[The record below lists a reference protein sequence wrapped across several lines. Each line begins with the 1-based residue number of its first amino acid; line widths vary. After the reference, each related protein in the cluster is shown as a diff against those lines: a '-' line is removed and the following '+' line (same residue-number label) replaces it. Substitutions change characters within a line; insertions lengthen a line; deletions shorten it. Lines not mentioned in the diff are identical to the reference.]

1 VRGVTDKPDSPGV
14 QFPPPFLFVLGI
26 LLGWLIG
33 KWIVLPFPPLPPL
46 LGWVLIGAGLLL
58 ALSAVTRFFRA
69 RTHLIPNRPATA
81 LVVAGPYRFT
91 RNPMYV
97 SLTAVYLGVCVL
109 MQSLWALVL
118 LPLVLLTIY
127 RKVIAPEEAYLE
139 RRFGDEYVLYM
150 KRVRRW
156 L

>member
-1 VRGVTDKPDSPGV
+1 MSTQADSPGV
-14 QFPPPFLFVLGI
+14 RFPPPLLFALG
-26 LLGWLIG
+26 LAVGWLIN
-33 KWIVLPFPPLPPL
+33 KWIPLPPLPLPPL
-46 LGWVLIGAGLLL
+46 LGWALVAAGVVL
-58 ALSAVTRFFRA
+58 ALSAMSLFLRA

-81 LVVAGPYRFT
+81 LVEAGPYRFT

-97 SLTAVYLGVCVL
+97 SLTTVYLGVCVL
-109 MQSLWALVL
+109 MQSLWALVF
-118 LPLVLLTIY
+118 LPLVLVVIY

-139 RRFGDEYVLYM
+139 RRFGGEYVQYK

>member
-1 VRGVTDKPDSPGV
+1 MEMTNKTDSPGV
-14 QFPPPFLFVLGI
+14 KFPPPFLFAGGI
-26 LLGWLIG
+26 LAGWLLN
-33 KWIVLPFPPLPPL
+33 KWIALPLPALPPL
-46 LGWVLIGAGLLL
+46 LGWALIAAGVLL
-58 ALSAVTRFFRA
+58 ALSAVSLFFRA
-69 RTHLIPNRPATA
+69 RTHLIPNRPANS

-109 MQSLWALVL
+109 MQSVWALVL
-118 LPLVLLTIY
+118 LPLVLTAIY
-127 RKVIAPEEAYLE
+127 RNVISPEEAYLE
-139 RRFGDEYVLYM
+139 RRFGGEYTQYQ

>member
-1 VRGVTDKPDSPGV
+1 MADKVDSPGV
-14 QFPPPFLFVLGI
+14 QFPPPFLFVAGI
-26 LLGWLIG
+26 LAGWLLN
-33 KWIVLPFPPLPPL
+33 KWIALPALPLPPIV
-46 LGWVLIGAGLLL
+46 GWSLICAGVLL
-58 ALSAVTRFFRA
+58 ALSAVSRFFRA

-109 MQSLWALVL
+109 MQSLWVLVL
-118 LPLVLLTIY
+118 LPLVLVTIY
-127 RKVIAPEEAYLE
+127 RKVIAPEESYME
-139 RRFGDEYVLYM
+139 RRFGDEYLLYK

>member
-1 VRGVTDKPDSPGV
+1 MSTQADSPGV
-14 QFPPPFLFVLGI
+14 RFPPPLLFALG
-26 LLGWLIG
+26 LVLGWLINR
-33 KWIVLPFPPLPPL
+33 WIALSPVALPPM
-46 LGWVLIGAGLLL
+46 LGWALIGAGMLL
-58 ALSAVTRFFRA
+58 ALSAVSRFFRA
-69 RTHLIPNRPATA
+69 RTNLIPNRPATA

-109 MQSLWALVL
+109 MQSVWALAL
-118 LPLVLLTIY
+118 LPLVLVVIY

-139 RRFGDEYVLYM
+139 RRFGGEYVQYKM
-150 KRVRRW
+150 RVRRW

>member
-1 VRGVTDKPDSPGV
+1 M
-14 QFPPPFLFVLGI
+14 
-26 LLGWLIG
+26 LGWA
-33 KWIVLPFPPLPPL
+33 
-46 LGWVLIGAGLLL
+46 LIGAGVLL
-58 ALSAVTRFFRA
+58 ALSAVSRFFRA

-97 SLTAVYLGVCVL
+97 SLTAVYLGGCVL
-109 MQSLWALVL
+109 MQSVWALAL
-118 LPLVLLTIY
+118 LPVVLVVIY

-139 RRFGDEYVLYM
+139 RRFGGEYVQYKM
-150 KRVRRW
+150 RVRRW

>member
-1 VRGVTDKPDSPGV
+1 MDSPGV
-14 QFPPPFLFVLGI
+14 RFPPPLLFAAGLA
-26 LLGWLIG
+26 LGWLID
-33 KWIVLPFPPLPPL
+33 KWIPLPLSTLPPL
-46 LGWVLIGAGLLL
+46 LGWALITAGVIL
-58 ALSAVTRFFRA
+58 ALSAVFLFFRA
-69 RTHLIPNRPATA
+69 RTHLIPNRPATT
-81 LVVAGPYRFT
+81 LVVAGPYRLT

-118 LPLVLLTIY
+118 LPLVLVTIY

-139 RRFGDEYVLYM
+139 RRFGGEYAQY
-150 KRVRRW
+150 KKQVRRW